1 MQQSDKLSSR
11 KKFLLWSAA
20 LISSVTLLRFF
31 TGSKKSPG
39 KNDGDNNKTVKML
52 TRDGKLV
59 EIDKSLLA
67 SSGNKIS
74 NEELQKW
81 IKK

>member
-1 MQQSDKLSSR
+1 MDKQSNAPSR
-11 KKFLLWSAA
+11 KKFLLWGT
-20 LISSVTLLRFF
+20 TLLSSLVFLKF
-31 TGSKKSPG
+31 LPGSNKR
-39 KNDGDNNKTVKML
+39 KNEPVTETVKML
-52 TRDGKLV
+52 TQDGQLV
-59 EIDKSLLA
+59 EIDKKLLA

>member
-1 MQQSDKLSSR
+1 MEQAPKTSTR
-11 KKFLLWSAA
+11 KKFLLWGAA
-20 LISSVTLLRFF
+20 ILSSLTVFKFF
-31 TGSKKSPG
+31 SGGKTKRNEPG
-39 KNDGDNNKTVKML
+39 NATAKML

-59 EIDKSLLA
+59 EVNKKLLI

-81 IKK
+81 IKR